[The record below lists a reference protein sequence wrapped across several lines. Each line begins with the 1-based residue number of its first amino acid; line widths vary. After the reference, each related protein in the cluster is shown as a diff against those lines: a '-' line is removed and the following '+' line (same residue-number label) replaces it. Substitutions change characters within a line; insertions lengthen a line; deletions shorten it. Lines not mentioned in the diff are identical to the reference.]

1 MKKVL
6 LGDDYDCN
14 VYLVP
19 NEVADNLRKYCMEY
33 CDWLRGASP
42 EAERLRKRRRPTP
55 DADHFVRFY
64 LNKIRFPQYE
74 SKLVEELDGVRSP
87 IKFED
92 MPDGSFRDE
101 FMANTNLP
109 DRYRNNPAYNSLPY
123 FYF

>member
-6 LGDDYDCN
+6 LGETYSCL

-19 NEVADNLRKYCMEY
+19 NEVADNLREHCMKYCT
-33 CDWLRGASP
+33 WLQKSP
-42 EAERLRKRRRPTP
+42 EAKSTRKKWPYP
-55 DADHFVRFY
+55 CDEGFIQY
-64 LNKIRFPQYE
+64 LNRFAFPQYE
-74 SKLVEELDGVRSP
+74 SKLVEELDGERSY
-87 IKFED
+87 IRLCD
-92 MPDGSFRDE
+92 MPEGSFRDE

>member
-6 LGDDYDCN
+6 LGETYSCN
-14 VYLVP
+14 VYSVP

-33 CDWLRGASP
+33 CDWLRGTSRK
-42 EAERLRKRRRPTP
+42 AESIKRKSGRYPG
-55 DADHFVRFY
+55 DDGFIEY

-74 SKLVEELDGVRSP
+74 SKLVEELDGVCSP
-87 IKFED
+87 IKLED
-92 MPDGSFRDE
+92 MPEGSFRDE